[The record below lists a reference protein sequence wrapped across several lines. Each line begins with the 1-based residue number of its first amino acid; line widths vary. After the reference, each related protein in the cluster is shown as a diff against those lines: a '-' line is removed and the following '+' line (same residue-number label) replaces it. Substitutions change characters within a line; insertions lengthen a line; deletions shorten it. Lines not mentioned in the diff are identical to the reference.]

1 MRQKEVFEPGRML
14 EKMVLIHLHAGLPA
28 PKESPLPSIGE
39 RSRLRKILTMVAVV
53 LVSAWTVCA
62 QTPATLTDLGA
73 TVPTPGSSD
82 ISQLSSGGNTKFPD
96 TLNYYTDNQ
105 TDHSAGEPGQ
115 TFTTGSNAGGYALT
129 SLSLK
134 TAGLHSGGGSPGG
147 SINYLLHIY
156 SVAGGNVTLLAT
168 YISAA
173 PVIYV
178 DGDWLQWSGL
188 SVTLSANAVYAYS
201 FGKAAAGGGWDAIG
215 VASGNPYPGGEI
227 GLIPPGGERLPSA
240 TVMVTMR
247 HLTSD

>member
-1 MRQKEVFEPGRML
+1 
-14 EKMVLIHLHAGLPA
+14 
-28 PKESPLPSIGE
+28 
-39 RSRLRKILTMVAVV
+39 MVAVV

-115 TFTTGSNAGGYALT
+115 TFTTGGNAGGYALT

-134 TAGLHSGGGSPGG
+134 TAGLDSGGGSPGG

-156 SVAGGNVTLLAT
+156 SVAGGNVTLPGNLYQCCAGQLCGWRLVAVERPFCDVVRKCGLRLFFWQGRRRGWLGRHW
-168 YISAA
+168 SRQRQ
-173 PVIYV
+173 PV
-178 DGDWLQWSGL
+178 S
-188 SVTLSANAVYAYS
+188 
-201 FGKAAAGGGWDAIG
+201 
-215 VASGNPYPGGEI
+215 
-227 GLIPPGGERLPSA
+227 R
-240 TVMVTMR
+240 R
-247 HLTSD
+247 